1 MGVVDGLLNLFG
13 TMYTADQQRAASQD
27 MMLQMGLNQT
37 SQEAIGTQMDQ
48 YIASMQVAQQGAA
61 AGDPNAQ
68 ANADAIAL
76 QMAILLADQKDKQGM
91 SPGVIAA
98 IAIGS
103 VAVLGGLVFMIT
115 RTGRSAHHPYHY

>member
-1 MGVVDGLLNLFG
+1 MKALDSLLQFAGVA
-13 TMYTADQQRAASQD
+13 YTADQQRAAQQD
-27 MMLQMGLNQT
+27 AMIAMGLNQT
-37 SQEAIGTQMDQ
+37 SQAAIQGQLDQ
-48 YIASMQVAQQGAA
+48 YIQSYQLAQSGAA

-68 ANADAIAL
+68 AEMAAL
-76 QMAILLADQKDKQGM
+76 ELEMAILLADQKEKQGM

-98 IAIGS
+98 IAIGG